1 MFENLGRSFRAP
13 RFRDLL
19 RWQLGLH
26 PERWPRTPR
35 TSVPVPFVAN
45 DGSQLRGAERDTLTW
60 IGHASFLLQIGGR
73 SLLIDPVLCDALSG
87 MIRRNVPVGLAW
99 AALPH
104 IDAVL
109 ITHNHR
115 DHMDVPTLKRLGP
128 EPQYLVPSGLGAW
141 FRDHGFSRTLE
152 MDWWQETTVGDVHV
166 TFVPAQHWSR
176 RHLTDT
182 NTSWWGG
189 YVVAHGDTRVYHSG
203 DTAWFDGFAQIPE
216 RLGTPDLA
224 ILPAGAYAPRWFMRQ
239 QHLDPA
245 DAVRAFETLGARRFV
260 AMHWGTF
267 KLSDEGLADPPQ
279 VLREAWRA
287 RGLDESRLLI
297 PAVGETI
304 TPLTTPSSR

>member
-1 MFENLGRSFRAP
+1 MFENLGSTFRAP
-13 RFRDLL
+13 RFRDLI

-35 TSVPVPFVAN
+35 TGVPVPFVNN
-45 DGSQLRGAERDTLTW
+45 DGSRLRGAGRDTLTW
-60 IGHASFLLQIGGR
+60 IGHASFLLQVGGR
-73 SLLIDPVLCDALSG
+73 SLLIDPVICHALSG
-87 MIRRNVPVGLAW
+87 VVRRNVPPGLDW
-99 AALPH
+99 QALPR

-115 DHMDVPTLKRLGP
+115 DHMDVPTLRRLGP
-128 EPQYLVPSGLGAW
+128 DPQYLVPRGLGGW
-141 FRDHGFSRTLE
+141 FQRQGFGRTTE
-152 MDWWQETTVGDVHV
+152 VGWWQDTGVGDVRV

-176 RHLTDT
+176 RHLTDM

-189 YVVAHGDTRVYHSG
+189 YVIAHGDTRVYHSG
-203 DTAWFDGFAQIPE
+203 DTAWFDGFAQIRE

-267 KLSDEGLADPPQ
+267 KLSDEGLADPPH
-279 VLREAWRA
+279 VLRDAWRA

-304 TPLTTPSSR
+304 EPLRA